1 MSLLELQDVVKRYRD
16 GRSERVVLRG
26 VSMALDAGE
35 LGVVW
40 GPRGAGRSTLLR
52 VAAGLEPPEQ
62 GVVLFAGVDLAV
74 SGEEVL
80 GDGIGYCHKSFGSGG
95 WQLVLDQ
102 VMISLLARGVAS
114 DAARSRAH
122 AALERTGAGE
132 CAALRL
138 NALRAGEAIRVA
150 LARVLALGPR
160 MLVVDEPTEGIET
173 IERDEILSLLRSLAE
188 DGLAVLASTGEP
200 AGLSGA
206 ARSWVLGEGE
216 LRGAPVSELAPVVP
230 LRRAA
235 GQRSGS

>member
-1 MSLLELQDVVKRYRD
+1 MSALELQRVVKRHRD
-16 GRSERVVLRG
+16 GRSERVVLRD
-26 VSMALDAGE
+26 VSLELQAGE
-35 LGVVW
+35 LGAVW
-40 GPRGAGRSTLLR
+40 GPRGSGRSTLLR
-52 VAAGLEPPEQ
+52 VAAGIEQPEE
-62 GVVLFAGVDLAV
+62 GVVLFEGHDLAV
-74 SGEEVL
+74 HGEEML
-80 GDGIGYCHKSFGSGG
+80 GGGIGYCHKSLGSGG

-102 VMISLLARGVAS
+102 VMVSLLAHGVAP

-122 AALERTGAGE
+122 AALERTGVGE

-138 NALRAGEAIRVA
+138 NSLRAGEAMRVA

-160 MLVVDEPTEGIET
+160 MLVVDEPTEGVEKL
-173 IERDEILSLLRSLAE
+173 ERDGILSLLRSLAD

-206 ARSWVLGEGE
+206 TRRWVLGEGE

-235 GQRSGS
+235 GQCPGD

>member
-1 MSLLELQDVVKRYRD
+1 MSLLELRDVVKRYRE

-26 VSMALDAGE
+26 VSMMLDAGE

-52 VAAGLEPPEQ
+52 VAAGLELPEQ
-62 GVVLFAGVDLAV
+62 GVVLFAGVDLAA

-80 GDGIGYCHKSFGSGG
+80 GDGIGYCHKSLGSGG
-95 WQLVLDQ
+95 WQLVLDH
-102 VMISLLARGVAS
+102 VMISLLARGVDP

-122 AALERTGAGE
+122 AALERTEAGE

-138 NALRAGEAIRVA
+138 NALRAGEAMRVA
-150 LARVLALGPR
+150 LARVLALAPR
-160 MLVVDEPTEGIET
+160 MLVVDEPTEGVET
-173 IERDEILSLLRSLAE
+173 IERDGILSLLRSLAD

-206 ARSWVLGEGE
+206 ERSWVLGEGE

-235 GQRSGS
+235 GQRPGT

>member
-1 MSLLELQDVVKRYRD
+1 MSLLELRDVVKRYRD

-26 VSMALDAGE
+26 VSMALEAGE

-52 VAAGLEPPEQ
+52 VAAGLEAPEQ
-62 GVVLFAGVDLAV
+62 GIVLFAGVDLAAN
-74 SGEEVL
+74 GEEVL
-80 GDGIGYCHKSFGSGG
+80 GDGIGYCHRSHGSGG

-102 VMISLLARGVAS
+102 VMVSLLARGVAP
-114 DAARSRAH
+114 DAARSSAH
-122 AALERTGAGE
+122 AALERTGAAE
-132 CAALRL
+132 CAGLRL

-150 LARVLALGPR
+150 LARVLALEPR
-160 MLVVDEPTEGIET
+160 MLVVDEPTAGVEAA
-173 IERDEILSLLRSLAE
+173 ERDGILSLLRSFAD
-188 DGLAVLASTGEP
+188 DGVAVLASTGEP
-200 AGLSGA
+200 AGLSGT

-235 GQRSGS
+235 GQRPGA